1 MEIAAMSKEH
11 PATRKWVSDRFL
23 SDRYEVSRATI
34 WRWAKI
40 GKLPPPTK
48 IGENTS
54 RWELAEADALVLGEN
69 AA

>member
-1 MEIAAMSKEH
+1 MSKSAP
-11 PATRKWVSDRFL
+11 PARKWVTDLFL
-23 SDRYEVSRATI
+23 ADRYSVSRATI

-40 GKLPPPTK
+40 GKLPPPQK

-54 RWELAEADALVLGEN
+54 RWELAEADARVLGSD